1 MNILGIHGCVTINQ
15 HDDAGAAVAFN
26 VKSPWNS
33 LLKSTIHVNNT
44 GRVQTINKIVDSSFY
59 NLINEVK
66 YRTGCPPVLNTS
78 FNIIGQP
85 IVEKSL
91 EAISIF
97 YGTGLDSLLL
107 GKYLITR

>member
-1 MNILGIHGCVTINQ
+1 MNILGIHGGVTINQ
-15 HDDAGAAVAFN
+15 HDAGAAVAFN

-33 LLKSTIHVNNT
+33 LLKSTTHVNNT
-44 GRVQTINKIVDSSFY
+44 GRVQTIKKIVDSSFY

-78 FNIIGQP
+78 FNIKGQP
-85 IVEKSL
+85 IVEKPL
-91 EAISIF
+91 EAISTF

-107 GKYLITR
+107 GKYLITK